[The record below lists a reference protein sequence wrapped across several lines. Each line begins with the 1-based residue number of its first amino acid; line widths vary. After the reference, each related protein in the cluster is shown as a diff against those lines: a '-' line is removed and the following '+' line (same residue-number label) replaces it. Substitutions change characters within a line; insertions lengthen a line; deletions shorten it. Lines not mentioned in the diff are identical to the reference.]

1 MVNNTG
7 DALDRS
13 ASDVFRTDW
22 VKRDTLQVR
31 NDACGSLYSVQIAG
45 TSHWG
50 QRRGTGC
57 GVHGMTDQLTNYQA
71 SAASRRL
78 HCRAREA

>member
-1 MVNNTG
+1 MEMVNNTG
-7 DALDRS
+7 DAFDRS

-45 TSHWG
+45 TSH
-50 QRRGTGC
+50 
-57 GVHGMTDQLTNYQA
+57 
-71 SAASRRL
+71 
-78 HCRAREA
+78 